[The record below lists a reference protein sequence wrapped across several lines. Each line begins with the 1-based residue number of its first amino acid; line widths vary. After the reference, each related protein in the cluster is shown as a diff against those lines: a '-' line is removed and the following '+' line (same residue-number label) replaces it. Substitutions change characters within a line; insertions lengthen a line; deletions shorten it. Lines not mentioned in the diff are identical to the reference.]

1 MLSYLKEQAKQIG
14 VQLSGEEANKLI
26 AYLDLIHKWNRVHNL
41 TALRDPAKMLTH
53 HLLDSLAVNP
63 YIKVQNLL
71 DVGSGAGLP
80 GIPLAIINQ
89 DMHVTLSD
97 SNKKKSVFQQQVV
110 IELGL
115 RNVTVVS
122 GRVETMKVEEQ
133 FDGIISRAFSEMN
146 LFIELTRNLLA
157 KNGCWY
163 AMKGVYPE
171 QEVTSL
177 PEDIEVLTIHEL
189 NLPVLE
195 AQRHLVVMKEING

>member
-1 MLSYLKEQAKQIG
+1 MLSHLKEQAKQIG
-14 VQLSGEEANKLI
+14 VQLSEEEANKLI
-26 AYLDLIHKWNRVHNL
+26 AYLDLIQKWNRIHNL
-41 TALRDPAKMLTH
+41 TSLRDPAKMLSH

-122 GRVETMKVEEQ
+122 GRVESMKVEKK

-171 QEVTSL
+171 QEVTTL
-177 PEDIEVLTIHEL
+177 PAGVKVLTIHEL
-189 NLPVLE
+189 NLPILE